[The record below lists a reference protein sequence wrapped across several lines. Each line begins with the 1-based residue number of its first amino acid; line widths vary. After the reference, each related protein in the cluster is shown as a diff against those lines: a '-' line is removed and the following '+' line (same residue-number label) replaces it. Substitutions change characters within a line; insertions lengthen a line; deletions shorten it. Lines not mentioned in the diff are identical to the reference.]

1 MEENKKIIK
10 RFNRGIHRLRNY
22 VYKKLKDELK
32 KKITNKKELNEK
44 VKELKKQIFK
54 YFKVYELHK
63 SNHLHIHM
71 LVKLPSFIT
80 QLNFKEIINKF
91 AKWFE
96 AETIGIDI
104 KRIKKNKDNVVGYIL
119 KYMFKQFNNNNLFYV
134 ENERKEKIYV
144 LRTSALI
151 RNDIKRMISHSR
163 NVKTEKIKP
172 FFTYKEEKNE
182 EKKKE
187 TTEIIRIERQLQKKH
202 YKEFKEYLKDFKTIK
217 EKRLEF
223 EIIQAEKRTEKLEK
237 LRDFLDGKYF
247 SIRDILQILDDFKTD
262 KIIQERFYTEYQQ
275 ALIKILKLL
284 DELEE
289 ERQEI
294 EIIDF

>member
-32 KKITNKKELNEK
+32 KKITNKKDLNEK
-44 VKELKKQIFK
+44 VKELKKQVFK

-80 QLNFKEIINKF
+80 QLNFKEIISKF

-96 AETIGIDI
+96 AENIGIDI

-119 KYMFKQFNNNNLFYV
+119 KYMYKQFNNDNLFII
-134 ENERKEKIYV
+134 ETKKKEKIFA
-144 LRTSALI
+144 LKTSALI
-151 RNDIKRMISHSR
+151 RNDIKRMTSHSR
-163 NVKTEKIKP
+163 NVKTERFKT
-172 FFTYKEEKNE
+172 FFTFREEKNE
-182 EKKKE
+182 KNEKE
-187 TTEIIRIERQLQKKH
+187 TTEIIRMERELQKKH
-202 YKEFKEYLKDFKTIK
+202 YEEFREYLKDFKTTK
-217 EKRLEF
+217 EKKTELE
-223 EIIQAEKRTEKLEK
+223 IKKAEERTERLEK
-237 LRDFLDGKYF
+237 LRDFLDGKYY
-247 SIRDILQILDDFKTD
+247 SIRDILKILDNFRTD
-262 KIIQERFYTEYQQ
+262 KIVQERFYTEYQQ
-275 ALIKILKLL
+275 ALIKFLKLL
-284 DELEE
+284 DELGE